1 MINLINE
8 TPQKVISLIK
18 ALLDSN
24 KSPFITVDNERVGV
38 VKSIENNTLLV
49 ELEEQQFFL
58 KYISVNLLEL
68 GEVEINSIFR
78 QQNEMSVYSE
88 ESVINLMIDSL

>member
-8 TPQKVISLIK
+8 TPQNIISLIK

-24 KSPFITVDNERVGV
+24 KSPFIIVDNERVGV
-38 VKSIENNTLLV
+38 VKSIENNTLSV

-88 ESVINLMIDSL
+88 KSIISLLVD

>member
-8 TPQKVISLIK
+8 IPQNIISLIK

-24 KSPFITVDNERVGV
+24 KSPFIIVDNERIGV
-38 VKSIENNTLLV
+38 VKSIENNTLSV

-88 ESVINLMIDSL
+88 KSIINLLVD

>member
-68 GEVEINSIFR
+68 GEVL
-78 QQNEMSVYSE
+78 
-88 ESVINLMIDSL
+88 INLVILIQ